1 MENLYFD
8 VSGNANATTQSFKA
22 LASSLNSLANAQ
34 KKITNIGGVNAMLKS
49 TARALNDMPNFG
61 GRAQQNLINISQ
73 GYKTLGSSLRNV
85 SLHGAQASVALRGVV
100 ESLNSMPALN
110 KNATSLLSNL
120 NMLPKTSQMVYSS
133 SQQMATGFNNV
144 GRSAKYGG
152 NGIMHLLGMAKRYLV
167 TGMVIHAVSKIREMF
182 AGAVIDTMSWTEAI
196 NYFNVAYGQ
205 LAETAGA
212 FYDELSATLGLDIAS
227 IAEPSATFQ
236 QIARSI
242 GYTADEAYSLSRN
255 LIKIG
260 LDLSSLRDMKY
271 SEVFEDLQAG
281 ILAGQTKT
289 VRKYGVDLT
298 EASLKQTALNEG
310 ILTNIENMSQ
320 LDKVYLR
327 YKTLFNSAMIA
338 QGDFAKTIE
347 TPSNALRIWTSSLE
361 ALSRAVGSVFIPVLT
376 RVIPYVIAFTRCIQ
390 QAVQAIGIFFGYT
403 EEQWKN
409 TDFSGR
415 VDVSEYFDDIEGSA
429 GGASGAVDK
438 LKKNIMGFDQFH
450 ILKDMSSSGGGGGG
464 GIGVSDT
471 IQNKN
476 WEEWDMLLEQI
487 TGGKVESI
495 MGTITT
501 AMKPLSDAFK
511 NLYDAVVRAKEPL
524 SKLWDNVLAP
534 LGTWAIGTFLPSVV
548 DGIAKIADFFADNP
562 DWLVA
567 LLSFVAALKIV
578 GGLSG
583 VSMALGGGGLL
594 GGGAL
599 AGGMTISSLALTVGA
614 VSLLAG
620 SVYFALGGPAETLG
634 EVIGN
639 AIYDAKTL
647 PFFDPKKMSDVE
659 LVQKAIK
666 LNEKENLTEREFN
679 TLYGISKEIARRD
692 FTQEQTDAI
701 NAYLAASEKY
711 SDGIRHLL
719 STSDG
724 IWHLLSTGDRSGLTE
739 KPVYSFSR
747 DYWAGDGSWSSPT
760 HHENLPKEMKVL
772 SQDVWALERGYISL
786 EQANK
791 NWESSMSKS
800 AGAVIDAYSD
810 INTEVKELTPTFS
823 GLTKTA
829 EKTNA
834 SVGVGGGM
842 AARTIGSSFSGA
854 SASAVGSL
862 KRIETGASSALGGV
876 AQIAVAASNNA
887 LNATKN
893 TWDGISRAITENVFS
908 SMQVVVGAIG
918 NTSMLTAA
926 AANYRNFSN
935 VIADTL
941 RTLMVNTSRSVDSM
955 FRMFSGLPTG
965 ILQKLGMSMIG
976 YRPVSIPQLKMYASG
991 GFPSM
996 GELFLARES
1005 GAEMVGSFGNKTAV
1019 ANNEQIVSG
1028 ITYGVASGIRS
1039 VMNSTVSVGGS
1050 GGDYQTTYRAVRD
1063 AIRDTQKDDSTVL
1076 ILDGK
1081 AVGEAVVKRINNT
1094 TTKSGVSPIR
1104 TK

>member
-1 MENLYFD
+1 VVALENLYFD
-8 VSGNANATTQSFKA
+8 VSGNANATTQSFKS

-100 ESLNSMPALN
+100 ESLNTMPALN
-110 KNATSLLSNL
+110 KNATSLLNSL

-133 SQQMATGFNNV
+133 SQKMATGFNAV
-144 GRSAKYGG
+144 GKSAQYGG
-152 NGIMHLLGMAKRYLV
+152 NGLMHLLGMAKRYVV
-167 TGMVIHAVSKIREMF
+167 TGFVIHAFSKVRELF
-182 AGAVIDTMSWTEAI
+182 AGAVRNTMHWTEAI
-196 NYFNVAYGQ
+196 NYFNVAYGE

-260 LDLSSLRDMKY
+260 LDLSSLTDRKY

-310 ILTNIENMSQ
+310 ILVNVENMSQ

-338 QGDFAKTIE
+338 QGDFAKTLE
-347 TPSNALRIWTSSLE
+347 TPSNALRVWKSSLD

-450 ILKDMSSSGGGGGG
+450 ILKDMASSGGGGG
-464 GIGVSDT
+464 GIGVADT

-476 WEEWDMLLEQI
+476 WEEWDMLLDQI
-487 TGGKVESI
+487 TGGKVDAI
-495 MGTITT
+495 MGNITS
-501 AMKPLSDAFK
+501 AMKPLSDAFA

-524 SKLWDNVLAP
+524 LKLWDKVLVP
-534 LGTWAIGTFLPSVV
+534 FGTWAIGTFLPSVV
-548 DGIAKIADFFADNP
+548 DTIAKIADFFADNP
-562 DWLVA
+562 EWLTA
-567 LLSFVAALKIV
+567 LLSFVAALKIM

-583 VSMALGGGGLL
+583 VSIALG

-599 AGGMTISSLALTVGA
+599 AGLAGAGGAALSVAAVTLTAGA
-614 VSLLAG
+614 VYLWGTEEGRELAG
-620 SVYFALGGPAETLG
+620 KLG
-634 EVIGN
+634 EL
-639 AIYDAKTL
+639 IYELKTL
-647 PFFDPKKMSDVE
+647 PFFDPKKMSDAE
-659 LVQKAIK
+659 LVEKAIK
-666 LNEKENLTEREFN
+666 LNEKESLTEREFN

-692 FTQEQTDAI
+692 FTQEQTEAI
-701 NAYLAASEKY
+701 NAFLEASEKY
-711 SDGIRHLL
+711 SDGIW
-719 STSDG
+719 T
-724 IWHLLSTGDRSGLTE
+724 LLSTGDRSGLTE

-747 DYWAGDGSWSSPT
+747 DYWAGEGSLSSPT
-760 HHENLPKEMKVL
+760 HHENFPKEMKVL
-772 SQDVWALERGYISL
+772 AQDVWALERGYISL

-791 NWESSMSKS
+791 NWQSVMSKS
-800 AGAVIDAYSD
+800 ADAAIDAYAD
-810 INTEVKELTPTFS
+810 VNTEVLELTPTFS
-823 GLTKTA
+823 GLAKTA
-829 EKTNA
+829 EKTN
-834 SVGVGGGM
+834 SN
-842 AARTIGSSFSGA
+842 IGAGSIKTAGIIKSSFSGA
-854 SASAVGSL
+854 SASAVKSIKG
-862 KRIETGASSALGGV
+862 IGVAGSSAVGGV
-876 AQIAVAASNNA
+876 ARASATASSDA
-887 LNATKN
+887 LNGMKSTWEGVAQSIN
-893 TWDGISRAITENVFS
+893 TSVSA
-908 SMQVVVGAIG
+908 SMQTVMGAIG

-926 AANYRNFSN
+926 AVNYRNFSN
-935 VIADTL
+935 VLTDTL
-941 RTLMVNTSRSVDSM
+941 RTMMVNTSRTVESM
-955 FRMFSGLPTG
+955 FRMFAGLPPS
-965 ILQKLGMSMIG
+965 IMQRLGMSMVG
-976 YRPVSIPQLKMYASG
+976 YKPVNIPQLKMYASG

-996 GELFLARES
+996 GELFLAREN

-1050 GGDYQTTYRAVRD
+1050 GGDYQITYRAVRD